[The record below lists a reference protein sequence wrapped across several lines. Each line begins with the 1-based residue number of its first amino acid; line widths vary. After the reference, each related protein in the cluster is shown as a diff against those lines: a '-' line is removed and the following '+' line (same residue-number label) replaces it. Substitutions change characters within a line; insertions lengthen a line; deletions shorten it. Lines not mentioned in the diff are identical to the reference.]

1 MEIEELKQKIKLAKE
16 RIIMS
21 TISNQANSRYAP
33 EDIQAMKKK
42 LEDMEEELK
51 KLKEKK

>member
-1 MEIEELKQKIKLAKE
+1 MEIEELEQKIKLAKE

-33 EDIQAMKKK
+33 QNVQAMKKM
-42 LEDMEEELK
+42 LEVMEEKLK